1 MGQYY
6 SSKDFVNDN
15 TIPLPVVMITDERL
29 CNVFSYGE
37 VILYSL
43 IKYRMRLS
51 AMNRTQYEDENGL
64 FVIYSQKKLA
74 EMLHKDE
81 RTVKRWFKNLKDS
94 GWIMTVQTGVGEC
107 SKIYL
112 KNTYTLVEN
121 AESGGDKNVTRG
133 GDKNVTRGGT
143 KMSPVGGQKCHPTY
157 IENKDIRTNTENNIK
172 ELKEENAKALS
183 VNEQIDVFSG
193 FSTELKEAL
202 MDWKE
207 FREKVKAPLTKAAAN
222 RNLLKLLKISGGD
235 VQTMIEIVNQSVDR
249 GWKSFFTLKSDT
261 RNTVSKAQKVYN
273 KLKGEEN
280 GEIDEDFSDII

>member
-6 SSKDFVNDN
+6 ASKDFVNDN

-51 AMNRTQYEDENGL
+51 AMNCTQYEDENGL

-112 KNTYTLVEN
+112 KNTYMLVEN
-121 AESGGDKNVTRG
+121 AESGG
-133 GDKNVTRGGT
+133 T
-143 KMSPVGGQKCHPTY
+143 KMSPVGGQKCHPWGGQKCHPTY

-172 ELKEENAKALS
+172 ELKEENPKCLS
-183 VNEQIDVFSG
+183 VNEQIALFCG

-249 GWKSFFTLKSDT
+249 GWKGLFALKSDT

>member
-6 SSKDFVNDN
+6 ASKDFVNDN

-37 VILYSL
+37 VILYSF

-51 AMNRTQYEDENGL
+51 AMNCTQYEDENGL

-112 KNTYTLVEN
+112 KNTYMLVEN

-133 GDKNVTRGGT
+133 GQKCHPWGDKNVTRGGT
-143 KMSPVGGQKCHPTY
+143 KMSPHLY
-157 IENKDIRTNTENNIK
+157 
-172 ELKEENAKALS
+172 
-183 VNEQIDVFSG
+183 
-193 FSTELKEAL
+193 
-202 MDWKE
+202 
-207 FREKVKAPLTKAAAN
+207 RE
-222 RNLLKLLKISGGD
+222 
-235 VQTMIEIVNQSVDR
+235 
-249 GWKSFFTLKSDT
+249 
-261 RNTVSKAQKVYN
+261 
-273 KLKGEEN
+273 
-280 GEIDEDFSDII
+280 

>member
-6 SSKDFVNDN
+6 ASKDFVNDN

-51 AMNRTQYEDENGL
+51 AMNCTQYEDENGL

-121 AESGGDKNVTRG
+121 AESGGTKISPV
-133 GDKNVTRGGT
+133 GDKNITRGGT
-143 KMSPVGGQKCHPTY
+143 KISPVGGQKCHPTY

-172 ELKEENAKALS
+172 ELKEENPKCLS
-183 VNEQIDVFSG
+183 VNEQIDLFSG

-249 GWKSFFTLKSDT
+249 GWKGFFALKSDT

>member
-1 MGQYY
+1 MGKYY
-6 SSKDFVNDN
+6 DSKDFVNDN
-15 TIPLPVVMITDERL
+15 SIPLLVVMITDERL

-51 AMNRTQYEDENGL
+51 AMNCTKYEDEYGI
-64 FVIYSQKKLA
+64 FVIYSQKELA

-112 KNTYTLVEN
+112 KNVSTLFEN
-121 AESGGDKNVTRG
+121 AESGGAKMSRA

-172 ELKEENAKALS
+172 ELKEENPKALS
-183 VNEQIDVFSG
+183 VTEQIDLFCG

-207 FREKVKAPLTKAAAN
+207 FREKVKAPLTKAAAH

-249 GWKSFFTLKSDT
+249 GWKGLFTLKSDT

>member
-6 SSKDFVNDN
+6 ASKDFVNDN

-51 AMNRTQYEDENGL
+51 AMNCTQYEDENGL
-64 FVIYSQKKLA
+64 FVIYSQKELA

-121 AESGGDKNVTRG
+121 AESGGTKMSPV

-172 ELKEENAKALS
+172 ELKEENPKCLS
-183 VNEQIDVFSG
+183 VNEQIDLFCG

-249 GWKSFFTLKSDT
+249 GWKGLFALKSDT

>member
-6 SSKDFVNDN
+6 ASKDFVNDN

-51 AMNRTQYEDENGL
+51 AMNCTQYEDENGL
-64 FVIYSQKKLA
+64 FVIYSQKELA

-121 AESGGDKNVTRG
+121 AESMGTKMSPV

-172 ELKEENAKALS
+172 ELKEENPKALS
-183 VNEQIDVFSG
+183 VNEQIDLFCG

-249 GWKSFFTLKSDT
+249 GWKGLFALKSDT

>member
-6 SSKDFVNDN
+6 ASKDFVNDN

-51 AMNRTQYEDENGL
+51 AMNCTQYEDENGL

-112 KNTYTLVEN
+112 KNTYMLVEN
-121 AESGGDKNVTRG
+121 AESGG
-133 GDKNVTRGGT
+133 T
-143 KMSPVGGQKCHPTY
+143 KMSPVGDKNFTRGG
-157 IENKDIRTNTENNIK
+157 
-172 ELKEENAKALS
+172 AKMSPHLY
-183 VNEQIDVFSG
+183 
-193 FSTELKEAL
+193 
-202 MDWKE
+202 
-207 FREKVKAPLTKAAAN
+207 RE
-222 RNLLKLLKISGGD
+222 
-235 VQTMIEIVNQSVDR
+235 
-249 GWKSFFTLKSDT
+249 
-261 RNTVSKAQKVYN
+261 
-273 KLKGEEN
+273 
-280 GEIDEDFSDII
+280 

>member
-1 MGQYY
+1 
-6 SSKDFVNDN
+6 
-15 TIPLPVVMITDERL
+15 
-29 CNVFSYGE
+29 
-37 VILYSL
+37 
-43 IKYRMRLS
+43 
-51 AMNRTQYEDENGL
+51 
-64 FVIYSQKKLA
+64 
-74 EMLHKDE
+74 
-81 RTVKRWFKNLKDS
+81 
-94 GWIMTVQTGVGEC
+94 
-107 SKIYL
+107 
-112 KNTYTLVEN
+112 
-121 AESGGDKNVTRG
+121 
-133 GDKNVTRGGT
+133 
-143 KMSPVGGQKCHPTY
+143 MSPVGGQKCHPTY

-172 ELKEENAKALS
+172 ELKEENPKCLS
-183 VNEQIDVFSG
+183 VNEQINIFCG

-249 GWKSFFTLKSDT
+249 GWKGLFALKSDT

>member
-6 SSKDFVNDN
+6 ASKDFVNDN

-51 AMNRTQYEDENGL
+51 AMNCTQYEDENGL

-121 AESGGDKNVTRG
+121 AESGGTKISPV

-172 ELKEENAKALS
+172 ELKEENPKCLS
-183 VNEQIDVFSG
+183 VNEQIDLFCG

-249 GWKSFFTLKSDT
+249 GWKCFFALKSDT

>member
-6 SSKDFVNDN
+6 ASKDFVNDN

-51 AMNRTQYEDENGL
+51 AMNCTQYEDENGL

-121 AESGGDKNVTRG
+121 AESGGTKMSPVG
-133 GDKNVTRGGT
+133 GKNVTRGGT

-172 ELKEENAKALS
+172 ELKEENPKTLS
-183 VNEQIDVFSG
+183 VNEQIELFCG

-207 FREKVKAPLTKAAAN
+207 FREKVKAPLTKAATN

-249 GWKSFFTLKSDT
+249 GWKGLFALKSDT

>member
-6 SSKDFVNDN
+6 ASKDFVNDN

-51 AMNRTQYEDENGL
+51 AMNCTQYEDENGL

-112 KNTYTLVEN
+112 KNTYMLVEN
-121 AESGGDKNVTRG
+121 AESGGTKMSPVGDKNFTRG
-133 GDKNVTRGGT
+133 GA

-172 ELKEENAKALS
+172 ELKEENPKCLS
-183 VNEQIDVFSG
+183 VNEQIALFCG

-207 FREKVKAPLTKAAAN
+207 FRKKVKAPLTKAAAN

-249 GWKSFFTLKSDT
+249 GWKGLFALKSDT